1 MKNLK
6 KIGFFNALIL
16 PALLVVGYYL
26 GAANIFLIQGFV
38 FVLVPLVDYII
49 RTDKSNLPTQE
60 VM

>member
-16 PALLVVGYYL
+16 PALLVVGYYPG
-26 GAANIFLIQGFV
+26 GANMFMIHGFV
-38 FVLVPLVDYII
+38 FVLVSLMDYIFS
-49 RTDKSNLPTQE
+49 TDKSNLPTQE